1 MHISEKGDNSLNILI
16 YTFGNHQMGMGHVYR
31 MSYLGIFLRKMGH
44 DIHFFIPDWEEGITK
59 IFQDG
64 WQQIPIPVNQFE
76 NEIYYKDK
84 LKDLKFDCIIVDAL
98 NVSEPIMKIF
108 RKKTDLLISF
118 DNIGNGRFF
127 ADILIN
133 ILYKRLPPLPAPK
146 LEINDYRYIII
157 SNEFGEI
164 HQKEKVILKTVQK
177 ILITQGGSDTYGIVP
192 QLIDAIDTTNINSEY
207 FVFIGPGF
215 KHHENL
221 ALSVKKS
228 ALKLHIIKN
237 ITDPWNLFFN
247 MDLAVSAGG
256 MTLFEL
262 LCLGVPTITTT
273 QEIKELE
280 TIDDLTKNNLIINLG
295 YFDITKKE
303 QISSLISD
311 LNRDYVKR
319 LMLSTNSK
327 KFMDGKGCE
336 RIASLIE
343 NYYLKVNKK

>member
-207 FVFIGPGF
+207 FVFIKINIYHCYFQLKSNNDRDWPWHTVLVHASDVGSNTLYYGRS
-215 KHHENL
+215 
-221 ALSVKKS
+221 LS
-228 ALKLHIIKN
+228 KL
-237 ITDPWNLFFN
+237 
-247 MDLAVSAGG
+247 
-256 MTLFEL
+256 L
-262 LCLGVPTITTT
+262 LIHSKCAT
-273 QEIKELE
+273 
-280 TIDDLTKNNLIINLG
+280 
-295 YFDITKKE
+295 
-303 QISSLISD
+303 
-311 LNRDYVKR
+311 NRVTCR
-319 LMLSTNSK
+319 GT
-327 KFMDGKGCE
+327 
-336 RIASLIE
+336 
-343 NYYLKVNKK
+343 